1 MSAATMTIRAAK
13 MKSARGFTLL
23 EVLVALGI
31 FALVAASILTVSGRS
46 LQNAAR
52 LEEKTLAMWVA
63 DNRLTEMQLAEVPPG
78 EGRDQGESDFAGR
91 RWEWRSEVAA
101 TSEPDMRRVIVLV
114 ALRQERGERADIE
127 ERALVRLAGFLGV
140 TP

>member
-1 MSAATMTIRAAK
+1 MNAQ
-13 MKSARGFTLL
+13 RGFTLL

-31 FALVAASILTVSGRS
+31 FALVASSILTVSSRS

-63 DNRLTEMQLAEVPPG
+63 DNRLADMQLAEVPAG

-91 RWEWRSEVAA
+91 RWEWRSEVVA
-101 TSEPDMRRVIVLV
+101 TSEPAMRRVTVLV
-114 ALRQERGERADIE
+114 AMRQERGDRVDLE
-127 ERALVRLAGFLGV
+127 ERAAVRLTGFLGV
-140 TP
+140 AP

>member
-1 MSAATMTIRAAK
+1 
-13 MKSARGFTLL
+13 MKGARGFTLL

-31 FALVAASILTVSGRS
+31 FALVAASILTVSSRS

-63 DNRLTEMQLAEVPPG
+63 DNRMTQMQLAEVPAA

-91 RWEWRSEVAA
+91 RWEWRSKVAA
-101 TSEPDMRRVIVLV
+101 TSEPAMRRVIVLV
-114 ALRQERGERADIE
+114 ALRQERGERLDLE
-127 ERALVRLAGFLGV
+127 ERALVRLTGFLGA

>member
-1 MSAATMTIRAAK
+1 MK
-13 MKSARGFTLL
+13 MQRGFTLL

-31 FALVAASILTVSGRS
+31 FALVASSILTVSSRS

-63 DNRLTEMQLAEVPPG
+63 DNQLAEMQLAEVPPG
-78 EGRDQGESDFAGR
+78 EGRAQGESEFAGR

-101 TSEPDMRRVIVLV
+101 TSEPAMRRVTVLV
-114 ALRQERGERADIE
+114 ALRQERGDRADLE
-127 ERALVRLAGFLGV
+127 ERAAVRLTGFLGAA
-140 TP
+140 P

>member
-1 MSAATMTIRAAK
+1 
-13 MKSARGFTLL
+13 MKAERGFTLL

-31 FALVAASILTVSGRS
+31 FALVASSILTVSSRS

-63 DNRLTEMQLAEVPPG
+63 DNRLAEMQLAQTPPG
-78 EGRDQGESDFAGR
+78 EGRDQGESDFAER

-101 TSEPDMRRVIVLV
+101 TSEPAMRRVVVLV
-114 ALRQERGERADIE
+114 ARVPERGDRGDLE
-127 ERALVRLAGFLGV
+127 ERALVRMTGFIGAA
-140 TP
+140 P